1 MTSIANKIDG
11 KDRSDNKIDEDC
23 PMTTSKEYTTGVCWQ
38 HLAEIRSPNCV
49 RAVNLVLTKTIP
61 PAEVRKEEFDAIQKA
76 MQRKSAVEYMWARHD
91 NAVGDLLS

>member
-1 MTSIANKIDG
+1 MPRVPNKIDG

-23 PMTTSKEYTTGVCWQ
+23 PMTTSKVYTTGVCWQ
-38 HLAEIRSPNCV
+38 DLAEIRSPNCV

-61 PAEVRKEEFDAIQKA
+61 PAEVRKEEVDAMQTA

-91 NAVGDLLS
+91 KAVR